1 MLNKIQDELNTRN
14 LELQTAEETKRKLLS
29 EKLSLEER
37 ISRLER
43 KKIDEVLIM
52 IAYLWF

>member
-37 ISRLER
+37 ISRLEK
-43 KKIDEVLIM
+43 KKIDEV
-52 IAYLWF
+52 